1 MIYTEQYIFYLLVFS
16 FIAYFVITDESIAA
30 AIILGLKILRNN
42 IERLIWMIRFHPLVT
57 TNKIMQW
64 YMMRKYMKEAE
75 KMQKEL
81 FKND

>member
-1 MIYTEQYIFYLLVFS
+1 MIYTQQYIFYLLVFS
-16 FIAYFVITDESIAA
+16 FIAYFVVTYESIAA
-30 AIILGLKILRNN
+30 LVILSIKILRNN

-75 KMQKEL
+75 KLQKEL
-81 FKND
+81 FKDD